1 MCSFEIP
8 NRLYGI
14 YMDTTLTE
22 TRKCFI
28 EYIETLP
35 HIKKYNKD
43 NHGVWYIFKMSSF
56 ITTLFRK
63 FLEKSIGIK
72 VRHNPWRSC
81 LVPTYHI
88 GPIRRIKDASPKYGE
103 HIYISYYPEYD
114 KVTLMTGELFY
125 LVD

>member
-8 NRLYGI
+8 NSLYGI

-22 TRKCFI
+22 TRKYFI

-35 HIKKYNKD
+35 HIKKYDKD
-43 NHGVWYIFKMSSF
+43 NHGVWYIFKISGF
-56 ITTLFRK
+56 TATLFRK
-63 FLEKSIGIK
+63 FLEKSIGTK
-72 VRHNPWRSC
+72 VRRNPWRSC
-81 LVPTYHI
+81 LVPTYHN
-88 GPIRRIKDASPKYGE
+88 GPIKRVKDASPKYGE
-103 HIYISYYPEYD
+103 HTYTSYYPEYD